1 MNKKTRLERTKFTS
15 DTYMREAVNY
25 NIVVIS
31 EKDYFVTSKRYNKV
45 TDKFSIGNVTYIDN
59 GYYLVEIT
67 PLKENYNMRFYFD
80 DNKKFI
86 DYYIDITLENGVMK
100 KIPYYIDLYLDIVH
114 YPKNNKVCFID
125 EDELEEAFN
134 NNYISRADYELAYR
148 VGNRLLKEIKEDKN
162 EYLKIDVLEYI
173 NRFF

>member
-31 EKDYFVTSKRYNKV
+31 EKDYFVTIKRYNKV

>member
-1 MNKKTRLERTKFTS
+1 
-15 DTYMREAVNY
+15 MREAVNY